1 MVDEEVKN
9 KVAEILHTIESLV
22 DSHYNSDAT
31 GDDDP
36 PLIMQSS
43 NLPFNG
49 LDIRHEGGGNRTSDD
64 GNNDENDNNDS
75 ENEEGEIFEPPVKK
89 RKIGFDDSIN
99 GTMPDYSLDTFD
111 DKNSFDDSS
120 CPFSKETNSAKMT
133 ESENDKIS
141 DGQMRYLVYYYFF
154 IYILGSVL

>member
-22 DSHYNSDAT
+22 DSSHYNSDAT

-49 LDIRHEGGGNRTSDD
+49 LDIRHEGGGNRTSDE
-64 GNNDENDNNDS
+64 GNNDENGDNDS
-75 ENEEGEIFEPPVKK
+75 ENEDDENFEPPMKK
-89 RKIGFDDSIN
+89 RKMSFEDSVN

-111 DKNSFDDSS
+111 DKNSFDDSV
-120 CPFSKETNSAKMT
+120 CPFSKEANSAKLT
-133 ESENDKIS
+133 ESENDKTS
-141 DGQMRYLVYYYFF
+141 DGQMRYMV
-154 IYILGSVL
+154 